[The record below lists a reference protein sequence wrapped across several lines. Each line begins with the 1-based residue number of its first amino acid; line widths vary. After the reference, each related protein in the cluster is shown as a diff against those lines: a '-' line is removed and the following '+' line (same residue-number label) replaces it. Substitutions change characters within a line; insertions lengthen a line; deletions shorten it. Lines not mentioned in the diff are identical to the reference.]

1 MNEVK
6 YNLVDIHFHTDIS
19 FDGNENGD
27 FSIEKVK
34 KILTSGEKVNMIA
47 FTDHNIFY
55 YDKYIERKAILDN
68 EITLLPGIEMNIKG
82 FHWIFIFNDDN
93 EEKLKKVSKE
103 LLKLFTYEDFETVIA
118 NKEKLRALGEK
129 NFEIEEILD
138 VLFRNRLDFI
148 AIPHGDKSKGY
159 FKKYKNDI
167 DKINEELKDLISE
180 NIVFGFESKY
190 NSDYYKEQIK
200 KINKKIEHA
209 STHEMEEGCKQ
220 QLENI
225 QSLQKEYSSLA
236 NVFGS
241 DFHNRNKNSF
251 DDYEITKK
259 ELFYI
264 KAKPTFYGLKM
275 SLLDV
280 ESRVYSKEQYK
291 KAQKEGLETFIKSI
305 KINDSQELIFGD
317 GLNCI
322 IGSRG
327 SGKSYL
333 YKAILGKIDAYKN
346 SPIFNNIKITKVKLG
361 NGQELKQLDN
371 NLYDEIKQKSSNKSE
386 DDNEINIY
394 ELLSDAPYSQEFFL
408 EEVENYAKKTIEKEE
423 INDYFEII
431 NNYLKSFEEY
441 INDKDIIKKDSMLN
455 DKIKRYNEY
464 IKVSGKDK
472 NINIQIIE
480 LIGKYTK
487 RIQEARVQL
496 YNIKEIL
503 NKYDEI
509 EEIFSNNL
517 KDIYE
522 GDDLKQHIENQKA
535 FINKIKQIEKEKNE
549 KYIKLEIINN
559 KLKVIRDNMKNENS
573 NYDEAMNELYNELN
587 TNINN
592 LKTKYKEIRE
602 LRKKIKINKDKEFI
616 NKTEYAASKQ
626 NIKFLTIQKFIFKE
640 LKDEQ
645 IREMFENYKISE
657 PVEDIIEFILNAE
670 KLLEIRDK
678 RKKSIEI
685 KIPQIQFEIIIKTN
699 KEEEDFNKLSPGQRA
714 EVLLG
719 LVFDESTNKILF
731 LDQPEDDLDNIAIQ
745 KVIVNKIRQ
754 LKKTRQIFVV
764 THNAN
769 ICFNADADTVIICEK
784 DGNEFKFCQYVLEEE
799 KKVDYNKIDI
809 GTINERPIIIAS
821 EILEGGKEALRKRVQ
836 KIGYQDLVYKEEHDG
851 EKENNI

>member
-34 KILTSGEKVNMIA
+34 EILTNGEKVNMIA

-93 EEKLKKVSKE
+93 EEKLEKVSKE
-103 LLKLFTYEDFETVIA
+103 LLKLFTEEDFETVIA

-129 NFEIEEILD
+129 TFEIEEILD
-138 VLFRNRLDFI
+138 VLFKNRLDFI

-200 KINKKIEHA
+200 KINKRIEEA
-209 STHEMEEGCKQ
+209 SSKEMENGCKQ
-220 QLENI
+220 QLEDI
-225 QSLQKEYSSLA
+225 QNLQKEYSSLA

-241 DFHNRNKNSF
+241 DFHNRDDNSF
-251 DDYEITKK
+251 DEYEKTKE

-264 KAKPTFYGLKM
+264 KAKPTFYGLKI

-291 KAQKEGLETFIKSI
+291 RAQKEGLETFIKSA
-305 KINDSQELIFGD
+305 KINDNQELIFGD

-333 YKAILGKIDAYKN
+333 YKAILGKTNEYRN
-346 SPIFNNIKITKVKLG
+346 STIFNSIKVTNIKLG
-361 NGQELKQLDN
+361 NGQELKQLN
-371 NLYDEIKQKSSNKSE
+371 NYLYDEIKQKSSNKAE
-386 DDNEINIY
+386 DNEINIY

-408 EEVENYAKKTIEKEE
+408 QKVENYATKSVEKEE
-423 INDYFEII
+423 INNYFAII
-431 NNYLKSFEEY
+431 NKYLKNFEEY
-441 INDKDIIKKDSMLN
+441 INNKDIIKEDSMLN
-455 DKIKRYNEY
+455 DKIRRYNEY
-464 IKVSGKDK
+464 IKTSGKEK
-472 NINIQIIE
+472 KLNIQIIE
-480 LIGKYTK
+480 LIGKYEK
-487 RIQEARVQL
+487 KIQEVKTQIDNINSIL
-496 YNIKEIL
+496 EKYNEI
-503 NKYDEI
+503 ND
-509 EEIFSNNL
+509 IFSNNL
-517 KDIYE
+517 KEIYE
-522 GDDLKQHIENQKA
+522 REELRPYIENQKE
-535 FINKIKQIEKEKNE
+535 FISKIIEIRKERNGVYK
-549 KYIKLEIINN
+549 KLEIVNN
-559 KLKVIRDNMKNENS
+559 KLKNIRDNMRNENS
-573 NYDEAMNELYNELN
+573 NYDEAMNQVYNELN
-587 TNINN
+587 NNIHN
-592 LKTKYKEIRE
+592 LKNRYRKIRQLREI
-602 LRKKIKINKDKEFI
+602 IKTNKDNEFI
-616 NKTEYAASKQ
+616 NKNEYKASRE
-626 NIKFLTIQKFIFKE
+626 NIRFLTIQKLKFKE
-640 LKDEQ
+640 LKEEQ
-645 IREMFENYKISE
+645 IREIFENYKIGE
-657 PVEDIIEFILNAE
+657 IDEDIIEYILNTE
-670 KLLEIRDK
+670 KLIEMRDK
-678 RKKSIEI
+678 RKKSVEI
-685 KIPQIQFEIIIKTN
+685 QIPQIPFEIIIKTN
-699 KEEEDFNKLSPGQRA
+699 KEEDFNKLSPGQRA

-719 LVFDESTNKILF
+719 LVFDETTNKILF

-754 LKKTRQIFVV
+754 LKKTRQIFIV

-769 ICFNADADTVIICEK
+769 ICFNADADSIIICEK
-784 DGNEFKFCQYVLEEE
+784 DGNEFKFSQYALEEE
-799 KKVDYNKIDI
+799 KKVDYNKMDI

-836 KIGYQDLVYKEEHDG
+836 KIGYQDLVYKEEQDG
-851 EKENNI
+851 